1 MSKIG
6 RILALTLVA
15 LMALSIVGHA
25 AEPIELRV
33 AWWGS
38 QNRHD
43 RTLEAHPAL
52 EEMYPHITV
61 LPEYA
66 AAGGLLA
73 SVDHP
78 GGG

>member
-6 RILALTLVA
+6 RMLALTLVA

-43 RTLEAHPAL
+43 RTLEAIKL
-52 EEMYPHITV
+52 FEEMYPHITV
-61 LPEYA
+61 LPEQRL
-66 AAGGLLA
+66 GGLLA